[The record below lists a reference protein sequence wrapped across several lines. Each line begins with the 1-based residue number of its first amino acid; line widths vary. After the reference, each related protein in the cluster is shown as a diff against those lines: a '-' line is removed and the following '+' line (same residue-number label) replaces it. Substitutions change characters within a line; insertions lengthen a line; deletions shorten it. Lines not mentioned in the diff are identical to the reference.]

1 MANPRRGTTIEIR
14 GDEVAAPLPIY
25 RDRIAHWV
33 KVWSYLGP
41 AMGLD
46 RFRLVYNGEE
56 IARFDRGRQEADA
69 APEDGTRAGAYSAAM
84 AQARYVYDAYG
95 WCIRGP
101 LQRQTGHKD

>member
-14 GDEVAAPLPIY
+14 GDEVAAPLPIH

-46 RFRLVYNGEE
+46 RFRLLYNGEE
-56 IARFDRGRQEADA
+56 VARFDGGRQETDP
-69 APEDGTRAGAYSAAM
+69 APADGTSPHTYLTQMEELRLKW
-84 AQARYVYDAYG
+84 DA
-95 WCIRGP
+95 IRRP
-101 LQRQTGHKD
+101 LQRQAGHKD